1 MSTTARYPLATKP
14 NEDNTGNIV
23 TNQYQN
29 PAYAAS
35 IALKLNAARTVVK
48 VAQLTGA
55 LSITAETSRPQIGD
69 ELTLLFNADAT
80 ARTVTF
86 STGFSPSASTLVVA
100 ISKQATITFMF
111 DGVSWVET
119 GRAIAA

>member
-1 MSTTARYPLATKP
+1 MSTTARYPLVTKP
-14 NEDNTGNIV
+14 NEDNTGNII
-23 TNQYQN
+23 TSQHQA

-35 IALKLNAARTVVK
+35 IALKLNAARTIVK
-48 VAQLTGA
+48 IAQLTGA
-55 LSITAETSRPQIGD
+55 LSMTAETTRPQIGD
-69 ELTLLFNADAT
+69 ELTILFNADAT

-86 STGFSPSASTLVVA
+86 STGFAPSAATIVVA
-100 ISKQATITFMF
+100 ISKQASTSFMF

>member
-1 MSTTARYPLATKP
+1 MSTTARYPLITAR
-14 NEDNTGNIV
+14 NEDNTSRVVPNE
-23 TNQYQN
+23 YQAL
-29 PAYAAS
+29 AYAAT
-35 IALKLNAARTVVK
+35 IALKLSLAKTIVK

-55 LSITAETSRPQIGD
+55 LTITAETSRPQIGD
-69 ELTLLFNADAT
+69 DLTILFNADTT

-86 STGFSPSASTLVVA
+86 STGFSPSAATLVVA
-100 ISKQATITFMF
+100 ISKQASITFCF